1 MHLRVSSMA
10 ALQGSGFWG
19 CYLHYGCHTC
29 YLDAFVLA
37 VHFWHPKIFACFP
50 GASAQLMDEVVLPAS
65 KDVGGL
71 TEDTVRK
78 LTEDILQVRAA
89 ALMGSARVHDMGP
102 ISVSAPAGALKGMGN
117 LHH

>member
-1 MHLRVSSMA
+1 MA

-37 VHFWHPKIFACFP
+37 VHFWHPIIFACFP